1 VWGAREYF
9 DLTPEGHPRVVAGVP
24 PDYFSATGQR
34 WGNPHYD
41 WAVMEADGF
50 RWWMGRLR
58 SQLELYDWVRIDHF
72 RGFEAY
78 WEIPAEAKTAIEG
91 RWIKAPGER
100 LLETALRTF
109 SVRGSSLP
117 LIAEDLGIITPEVDA
132 LRDRF
137 ALPGM
142 KILQFAFDGG
152 PTNPYLPHN
161 HPPNSVVYTGTH
173 DNDTTLS
180 WFEALDA
187 EQQQHIYDYLGFPE
201 IPMPLALIRSALA
214 SDARLSMV
222 PMQDLLGLGKGYRM
236 NTPGTLSDD
245 NWQWRFCW
253 SQVEEA
259 RTRRV
264 ADWLRLYGRAGGD
277 PRNQV
282 VRRLASA
289 AKPVLRSGPG

>member
-1 VWGAREYF
+1 
-9 DLTPEGHPRVVAGVP
+9 
-24 PDYFSATGQR
+24 
-34 WGNPHYD
+34 
-41 WAVMEADGF
+41 
-50 RWWMGRLR
+50 
-58 SQLELYDWVRIDHF
+58 
-72 RGFEAY
+72 
-78 WEIPAEAKTAIEG
+78 
-91 RWIKAPGER
+91 
-100 LLETALRTF
+100 
-109 SVRGSSLP
+109 
-117 LIAEDLGIITPEVDA
+117 
-132 LRDRF
+132 
-137 ALPGM
+137 
-142 KILQFAFDGG
+142 
-152 PTNPYLPHN
+152 
-161 HPPNSVVYTGTH
+161 VYTGTH

-245 NWQWRFCW
+245 NWRWRFCW
-253 SQVEEA
+253 AQVEEA

-277 PRNQV
+277 PRNQS
-282 VRRLASA
+282 VRRLAGA